1 MTNIDIPVTP
11 LQLRQHL
18 GISATTLRDHMQNQK
33 IPPFDKVISQKTRYW
48 HRSTLLRAGILKADP
63 ASASQPTPASS
74 DAVPA

>member
-1 MTNIDIPVTP
+1 MNNIDIPVTP
-11 LQLRQHL
+11 QQLRDHL
-18 GISATTLRDHMQNQK
+18 GISATTLRDYMQSKK

-48 HRSTLLRAGILKADP
+48 HRSTLMNAGILKADP